1 MSERV
6 RTDFSRGSLENGPS
20 PEDVRRQLEGRVEVV
35 EAARERYSRLESL
48 LSERRWKRRLR
59 EQPGAIQEVLRHE
72 PSLDEA
78 LSRIQRRAEVDGWP
92 EELPVLVAVR
102 EVRSRRAR
110 LEAIVLKR
118 LGSLTRVANA
128 PSLVEALA
136 RLEGLVLQPLP
147 LEPAEGEVRL
157 LEGKPGVELLVLVG
171 YFAFILGQFA
181 TDVMGLHGAL
191 VLLATVLLVLVFAL
205 SSRLRIG
212 HYWLTSERLVWK
224 PFRGELVQVPL
235 RSIREGG
242 VRLDAIGLGVHVDGE
257 RSLYIRDEQHAR
269 RLAALLEMRRQPPFL
284 GLGASGRQV
293 DAACYEATLREG
305 PSVVKGHA
313 VLGRDFV
320 AFFPEGQ
327 GPEALRALTGAPSP
341 PQRVPIEVPWLI
353 EQLRF
358 LPSEAAFDECVTRAA
373 TAVGGVRWSL
383 AEARYRGGLP
393 VWKEIRFTSGPRVLR
408 GKVDWSQQSMAEWL
422 LSGWPR
428 R

>member
-6 RTDFSRGSLENGPS
+6 RTDFAQGSRESGPS
-20 PEDVRRQLEGRVEVV
+20 AEDVRRQLEGRVEVV

-72 PSLDEA
+72 SALDEA

-92 EELPVLVAVR
+92 EELPVLAAVR
-102 EVRSRRAR
+102 EVRSRRVR
-110 LEAIVLKR
+110 LEALVLKR
-118 LGSLTRVANA
+118 LGSLTRLSEA
-128 PSLVEALA
+128 PALLESLA

-147 LEPAEGEVRL
+147 VEPAEGEVRL
-157 LEGKPGVELLVLVG
+157 LEGKPGVEFLVAVG
-171 YFAFILGQFA
+171 YLVFVLGQVAADILG
-181 TDVMGLHGAL
+181 LNGAL
-191 VLLATVLLVLVFAL
+191 VVLASILVVLVLAL
-205 SSRLRIG
+205 SSQLKTGR
-212 HYWLTSERLVWK
+212 YWLTSERLVWK

-242 VRLDAIGLGVHVDGE
+242 VRLDAIGLGVHVEGE

-284 GLGASGRQV
+284 GLSASGRQV

-305 PSVVKGHA
+305 RSVVKGHA

-327 GPEALRALTGAPSP
+327 GRQALCAITGASSP
-341 PQRVPIEVPWLI
+341 PQRVPLEVPWLI

-373 TAVGGVRWSL
+373 AAVGGVRWSL
-383 AEARYRGGLP
+383 SEARYRTGLP
-393 VWKEIRFTSGPRVLR
+393 VWKEIRFTAGPRVLS

-422 LSGWPR
+422 VSGWPR